1 MESSMYENKDSVTLQ
16 VEPEKRIN
24 LKVKITKMNTVQNF
38 LAGYKLRAED
48 IDMDSLV
55 GSFTSEMEKGLNG
68 EDSSLRMIATYIEA
82 DNEFLIDTPVL
93 AIDAGG
99 TNFRAALVTFKADGN
114 IDMGEIIH
122 KRMPGLEGEI
132 SASEFFNTM
141 AGFIRDLAKQTDKIG
156 FCFSYAT
163 EMYPNKD
170 GKLLN
175 FSKEVQAPE
184 VIGKMIGKSLL
195 EALGMPEKEIVIL
208 NDTVATLL
216 AGKSASIQKT
226 YDSFIGFILGTGTN
240 TSYIEKNSNILKKP
254 ELDQDKSQI
263 INIESGNFGRA
274 QRSAIDIQFD
284 NTTATPGNY
293 TFEKMFSGGY
303 FGGLCLA
310 VLKEAANEEVF
321 SVEASQKL
329 ENISTLTSEQANQFL
344 KNSSDSDNVLGGCFT
359 TDEDISAARTIIEN
373 MINRASK
380 LVAGNLAA
388 VLLKTGKGT
397 EAGKPVLITIEG
409 TTFYKL
415 QNLKNQFED
424 YFYGYLAD
432 DKKRFAE
439 FTYVEQSSLI
449 GAALAGL
456 IEN

>member
-1 MESSMYENKDSVTLQ
+1 
-16 VEPEKRIN
+16 
-24 LKVKITKMNTVQNF
+24 MNTVQNF

-99 TNFRAALVTFKADGN
+99 TNFRAALVTFKTDGS
-114 IDMGEIIH
+114 IDMGEIVH
-122 KRMPGLEGEI
+122 KKMPGLEGEI
-132 SASEFFNTM
+132 SANEFFNTM
-141 AGFIRDLAKQTDKIG
+141 AGFIRELAKQTDKIG

-163 EMYPNKD
+163 EMYPDKD

-240 TSYIEKNSNILKKP
+240 TSYIEKNSNIKKKP
-254 ELDQDKSQI
+254 ELDPGKSQI

-274 QRSAIDIQFD
+274 QRTAIDIQFD
-284 NTTATPGNY
+284 NTTATPGDY

-310 VLKEAANEEVF
+310 VLKEAAKNGIFSTITSEKIEEVQ
-321 SVEASQKL
+321 A
-329 ENISTLTSEQANQFL
+329 LTSEQANQFL
-344 KNSSDSDNVLGGCFT
+344 KNSSDTGNVLGKCLSTEG
-359 TDEDISAARTIIEN
+359 DIGAARIIIEN
-373 MINRASK
+373 LISRAAK

-388 VLLKTGKGT
+388 VVLKTGKGI
-397 EAGKPVLITIEG
+397 AADKPVLITIEG

-415 QNLKNQFED
+415 QNLKNLFER
-424 YFYGYLAD
+424 YFHGYLD
-432 DKKRFAE
+432 GDKKRYAE